1 MEDKNGLNPPNTKGN
16 EDYTQ
21 WLQNILLKAV
31 AKVSDPNLSS
41 SLFTVRKYL
50 EVRMCNV
57 TIYYISDLNM
67 SFHLL
72 VVSRLLDQVTN
83 DIKFF
88 RSR

>member
-16 EDYTQ
+16 EEYTQ

-31 AKVSDPNLSS
+31 AKVTDPNLSS

-57 TIYYISDLNM
+57 MIYYLSDLYM

-88 RSR
+88 RSS